1 MFGQITEQFQEIVKN
16 IRGLGK
22 ITDENIRD
30 SVRKVRR
37 VLIEADV
44 NIKVVK
50 SFTAKVEK
58 KARGTKTLKS
68 IKPGEQFVSIIKD
81 EIVGLLRSSNYEIN
95 LKSTPSVILLCGL
108 QGVGKTTTAGKIAK
122 RYVKKNRSVLLVS
135 LDVYRP
141 AAIDQL
147 VKIGQQIQVPVFRT
161 KLENPLE
168 ICHEALK
175 IARNNKNDIVIFD
188 TAGRKHIDQMMMD
201 EIREVASQTNPD
213 EILLTVD
220 GMTGQDAIVSAK
232 VFTGQLNITG
242 LVLTKMDGDSR
253 GGAALSIKEIIDV
266 PIKFLGNSESF
277 DGLEKFN
284 PEKIARRILGLSD
297 IISIV
302 ERAERVIKSNETIEL
317 SKKISRNNFNL
328 NDYKIQLNQ
337 MKNMGSLNDLMTL
350 IPLKMRNKMKLQNFD
365 VMNINWHESVINSM
379 TENERVKPEIIDGS
393 RRLRISKGSGRSL
406 QDVNALLK
414 KFKEMKYM
422 FKKLKKTNGKNNL
435 VMMPNYRKF

>member
-81 EIVGLLRSSNYEIN
+81 EIVSLLQSSNYEIN

-147 VKIGQQIQVPVFRT
+147 VKIGQQIHVPVFKT

-175 IARNNKNDIVIFD
+175 IAKNNKNDIVIFD

-277 DGLEKFN
+277 DGLEKFD

-350 IPLKMRNKMKLQNFD
+350 IPLKIRNKMKLQNFD

-379 TENERVKPEIIDGS
+379 TENERLKPEIIDGS

>member
-81 EIVGLLRSSNYEIN
+81 EIVSLLQSSNYEIN

-147 VKIGQQIQVPVFRT
+147 VKIGQQIHVPVFKT

-175 IARNNKNDIVIFD
+175 IAKNNKNDIVIFD

-297 IISIV
+297 IISVV
-302 ERAERVIKSNETIEL
+302 ERAERVIKSNETIGL
-317 SKKISRNNFNL
+317 SKKISRNTFNL

-350 IPLKMRNKMKLQNFD
+350 IPLKIRNKMKLQNFD
-365 VMNINWHESVINSM
+365 VMQIDWYEAIINSM
-379 TENERVKPEIIDGS
+379 TENERAKPEIIDGS

>member
-50 SFTAKVEK
+50 SFTSKVEK

-81 EIVGLLRSSNYEIN
+81 EIVSLLQSSNYEIN

-147 VKIGQQIQVPVFRT
+147 VKIGQQIHVPVFKT

-175 IARNNKNDIVIFD
+175 IAKNNKNDIVIFD

-277 DGLEKFN
+277 DGLEKFD

-350 IPLKMRNKMKLQNFD
+350 IPLKIRNKMKLQNFD

-379 TENERVKPEIIDGS
+379 TENERLKPEIIDGS

>member
-147 VKIGQQIQVPVFRT
+147 VKIGQKIQVPVFRT

-253 GGAALSIKEIIDV
+253 GGAALSIKEMIDV

-302 ERAERVIKSNETIEL
+302 ERAERVIKSNETIGL
-317 SKKISRNNFNL
+317 SKKISRNTFNL

-350 IPLKMRNKMKLQNFD
+350 IPLKIRNKMKLQNFD
-365 VMNINWHESVINSM
+365 VMQIDWYEAIINSM
-379 TENERVKPEIIDGS
+379 TENERAKPEIIDGS

>member
-44 NIKVVK
+44 NIRVVK

-81 EIVGLLRSSNYEIN
+81 EIVSLLQSSNYEIN

-147 VKIGQQIQVPVFRT
+147 VKIGQQIHVPVFKT

-350 IPLKMRNKMKLQNFD
+350 IPLKIRNKMKLQNFD

-379 TENERVKPEIIDGS
+379 TENERLKPEIIDGS

>member
-147 VKIGQQIQVPVFRT
+147 VKIGQQIHVPVFKT

-253 GGAALSIKEIIDV
+253 GGAALSIKEMIDV

-302 ERAERVIKSNETIEL
+302 ERAERVIKSNETIGL
-317 SKKISRNNFNL
+317 SKKISRNTFNL

-350 IPLKMRNKMKLQNFD
+350 IPLKIRNKMKLQNFD

>member
-50 SFTAKVEK
+50 SFTSKVEK
-58 KARGTKTLKS
+58 KARGTKILKS

-81 EIVGLLRSSNYEIN
+81 EIVSLLQSSNYEIN

-147 VKIGQQIQVPVFRT
+147 VKIGQQIHVPVFKT

-175 IARNNKNDIVIFD
+175 IAKNNKNDIVIFD

-277 DGLEKFN
+277 DGLEKFD

-350 IPLKMRNKMKLQNFD
+350 IPLKIRNKMKLQNFD

-379 TENERVKPEIIDGS
+379 TENERLKPEIIDGS

>member
-81 EIVGLLRSSNYEIN
+81 EIVSLLQSSNYEIN

-147 VKIGQQIQVPVFRT
+147 VKIGQQIHVPVFKT

-175 IARNNKNDIVIFD
+175 IAKNNKNDIVIFD
-188 TAGRKHIDQMMMD
+188 TAGRKHMDQMMMH

-277 DGLEKFN
+277 DGLEKFD

-350 IPLKMRNKMKLQNFD
+350 IPLKIRNKMKLQNFD

-379 TENERVKPEIIDGS
+379 TENERLKPEIIDGS

>member
-81 EIVGLLRSSNYEIN
+81 EIVSLLRSSNYEIN

-147 VKIGQQIQVPVFRT
+147 VKIGQQIHVPVFKT

-253 GGAALSIKEIIDV
+253 AGAALSIKEMIDV

-277 DGLEKFN
+277 DGLEKFD

-350 IPLKMRNKMKLQNFD
+350 IPLKIRNKMKLQNFD